1 MVAVVSARRP
11 SRKQARR
18 DALFLLYQRDV
29 TGLPLA
35 ELLRG
40 HELREGY
47 PVDGFTLEAV
57 QGVEERRE
65 ELDRLL
71 AGYATD
77 WPPERMG
84 AIERNVLRL
93 ALWEMLSGTTPVEVA
108 VDEAVRL
115 ARRYSL
121 PEAGPFVNGV
131 LGAVARERLGGDAGE
146 GRR

>member
-1 MVAVVSARRP
+1 MVAAVSVRRP
-11 SRKQARR
+11 SRKRARR

-29 TGLPLA
+29 TGLPLDD
-35 ELLRG
+35 LVRG

-47 PVDGFTLEAV
+47 RPDAFTLAAV
-57 QGVEERRE
+57 HGVEEERE
-65 ELDRLL
+65 ALDRLL
-71 AGYATD
+71 GEYARD

-131 LGAVARERLGGDAGE
+131 LGAVARERLGGGAGE
-146 GRR
+146 GR